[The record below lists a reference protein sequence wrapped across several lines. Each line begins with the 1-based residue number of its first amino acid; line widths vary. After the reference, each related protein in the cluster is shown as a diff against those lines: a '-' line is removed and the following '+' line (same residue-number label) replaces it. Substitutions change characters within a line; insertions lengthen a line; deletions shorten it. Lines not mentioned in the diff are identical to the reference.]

1 MDNRTINNS
10 FEMDQGALNY
20 HFSKKQFKNSIEET
34 IEYVDTMEYSENS
47 SSKQCFQHRSKNLG
61 I

>member
-47 SSKQCFQHRSKNLG
+47 SSKQCFQHR
-61 I
+61 